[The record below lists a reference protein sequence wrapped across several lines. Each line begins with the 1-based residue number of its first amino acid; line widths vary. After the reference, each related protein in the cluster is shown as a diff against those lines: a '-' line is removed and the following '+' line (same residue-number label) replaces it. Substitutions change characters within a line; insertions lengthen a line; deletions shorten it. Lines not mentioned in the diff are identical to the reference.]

1 MLNDSLR
8 LPKSKR
14 SLKNMISIKHPAA
27 MLDTLSE
34 KAVQPKINPI
44 HVAYCPTMDLIALAT
59 IDEKVHVF
67 RFNGQKVFGITSKD
81 PLAKINQ
88 IIWKPNGES
97 DILSNNGPH
106 LHVAGLRL
114 NPILGLL
121 LAVAFSNNFV
131 YLTNAHTGK
140 LMHQIDFT
148 AHANSQICC
157 LGWGVNSGDVFT
169 LRTTFEKVDGEV
181 GLYDLL
187 DQRNKGVKSHLP
199 SDLPGDLAVL
209 DIEQVL
215 PRLSP
220 LSSGGKE

>member
-1 MLNDSLR
+1 MMD
-8 LPKSKR
+8 
-14 SLKNMISIKHPAA
+14 IKHPAA

-34 KAVQPKINPI
+34 KAVQPKINPF

-67 RFNGQKVFGITSKD
+67 RFNGQKVFVVTSKD
-81 PLAKINQ
+81 ALAKINQ
-88 IIWKPNGES
+88 IRWKPNGES
-97 DILSNNGPH
+97 DILFI
-106 LHVAGLRL
+106 HVAGLRL
-114 NPILGLL
+114 NSNLGLL
-121 LAVAFSNNFV
+121 LAVAFNNNIV

-148 AHANSQICC
+148 AHVNSQICC

-169 LRTTFEKVDGEV
+169 LRTTFENVGGE
-181 GLYDLL
+181 LSLDNPL
-187 DQRNKGVKSHLP
+187 DQRNKGVRSHLP
-199 SDLPGDLAVL
+199 SDLPGDLAFL